1 MIPVAPSD
9 HRNAVCSNRW
19 SSTGNDGLC
28 SMTAGNAP
36 DSGSVVPFQS
46 RSDGSA
52 ARIGILRITWR
63 SAAWSASTN
72 VITAP
77 ALKSP

>member
-1 MIPVAPSD
+1 MIAVAPSD

-19 SSTGNDGLC
+19 PSTGKGGARSMMGDNGRDG
-28 SMTAGNAP
+28 
-36 DSGSVVPFQS
+36 GSVVPFQS
-46 RSDGSA
+46 RSGGSA
-52 ARIGILRITWR
+52 ARIGILGITWR
-63 SAAWSASTN
+63 SAAWSASTT